1 MNQNEHDENAN
12 KNFQINVR
20 NIQRFLLLIYENA
33 MNLLDDCYGIRPYV
47 ENKWIEIEQSFGS

>member
-12 KNFQINVR
+12 KNFQISVK

-47 ENKWIEIEQSFGS
+47 EKK

>member
-12 KNFQINVR
+12 KNFQISVK

-33 MNLLDDCYGIRPYV
+33 MNLLDDCYGITPYV
-47 ENKWIEIEQSFGS
+47 EKK